1 MILKVAVGVFL
12 GIMAALVLLKLP
24 DWIHE
29 YGESKASSELFGLT
43 PDAVITRCGKP
54 LKDKTERFS
63 TGEPK
68 EEPLV
73 MRHLFYKGQVGTVL
87 VSFAEF
93 SKDDGQR
100 AWGLAGMKGVSG
112 LDDYLGFSNY
122 KKDGEKIFALPCLA
136 TK

>member
-1 MILKVAVGVFL
+1 MILKVAAGVFL
-12 GIMAALVLLKLP
+12 GIIAVLIILNIPGWIQEYSESRAATQL
-24 DWIHE
+24 
-29 YGESKASSELFGLT
+29 YGLT

-63 TGEPK
+63 TGKPK
-68 EEPLV
+68 EPLV

-122 KKDGEKIFALPCLA
+122 K
-136 TK
+136 

>member
-1 MILKVAVGVFL
+1 MIFKVAIGVFL
-12 GIMAALVLLKLP
+12 GIMAVLVLLKLP

-63 TGEPK
+63 TGKPK
-68 EEPLV
+68 EPAV
-73 MRHLFYKGQVGTVL
+73 MRRMYYKGRLGTVL
-87 VSFAEF
+87 VSFVQF
-93 SKDDGQR
+93 STDDGQR
-100 AWGLAGMKGVSG
+100 AWGLAGMMGVSG
-112 LDDYLGFSNY
+112 LDDYSGDNY
-122 KKDGEKIFALPCLA
+122 KKDREKVFALPCLA